1 MDCPG
6 NLDSLQLKKW
16 QEKQAFMCIRENALN
31 RVTELCFPNS
41 YTLEEVYRELYL
53 IIGHLY
59 EELQALY
66 DNVTS
71 RAINRI
77 FDYSSNMF
85 MGLCESFAIEALT
98 EPEIDINANN
108 NRTDADET

>member
-1 MDCPG
+1 
-6 NLDSLQLKKW
+6 
-16 QEKQAFMCIRENALN
+16 MCIRENALN

-41 YTLEEVYRELYL
+41 YTIEEVYRELYL

-59 EELQALY
+59 EELQTLY

-98 EPEIDINANN
+98 EPEIDINS
-108 NRTDADET
+108 NRTNEEWLTDLFSTYGFTILYFCLVLENI

>member
-1 MDCPG
+1 
-6 NLDSLQLKKW
+6 
-16 QEKQAFMCIRENALN
+16 MCIRENALN
-31 RVTELCFPNS
+31 KVTELCFPNS

-85 MGLCESFAIEALT
+85 MGLCESFAIDALS
-98 EPEIDINANN
+98 EPEVDPNINDQGEEEDN
-108 NRTDADET
+108 

>member
-1 MDCPG
+1 
-6 NLDSLQLKKW
+6 
-16 QEKQAFMCIRENALN
+16 MCIRENALN

-41 YTLEEVYRELYL
+41 YTIEEVYRELYL

-85 MGLCESFAIEALT
+85 MGLCESFAIEALS
-98 EPEIDINANN
+98 EPEPEVS
-108 NRTDADET
+108 TEEDEI